1 MRHYLQV
8 LRDHKRPLRF
18 VAGRMLVK
26 SGLCERLTIPQN
38 GYHLRFYPSNLSEQL
53 WVDRSWREP
62 ELTLIRAYLRLG
74 DKVIDVG
81 ANVGDTAITASLKV
95 GSKGKVW
102 AVEAHPRTYGYLLGN
117 IKLNGVSNIEA
128 LNAAAA
134 TEPGRLLFGN
144 DRRDDM
150 NRVGQ
155 PGIEVDA
162 IRLDDL
168 IQFSGDIDLLKID
181 VEGYELQVLGGAP
194 KILNRTHFVL
204 FEVSEAHFRNFG
216 YNLTDLLETFVKYG
230 FTLLRAT
237 ENEAVERIGP
247 DYRTDG
253 VENLMA
259 VRDVEEFVRR
269 SEWRVL

>member
-1 MRHYLQV
+1 M

-62 ELTLIRAYLRLG
+62 ELTLIRAYLRPG

-128 LNAAAA
+128 LNAAAT
-134 TEPGRLLFGN
+134 TEPGRLMFGN
-144 DRRDDM
+144 DRRDDIPPIWIVPVEM
-150 NRVGQ
+150 FLQHDGRNLAKKYQLFGGDLRCVRNWAPQIVRCASTEVVRDEDRCKWEPVEEQ
-155 PGIEVDA
+155 PRDVARRPADA
-162 IRLDDL
+162 GNDQATNDDEDDGL
-168 IQFSGDIDLLKID
+168 SVKRDATCSNERQDRNAI
-181 VEGYELQVLGGAP
+181 GADCDAAP
-194 KILNRTHFVL
+194 G
-204 FEVSEAHFRNFG
+204 SEARG
-216 YNLTDLLETFVKYG
+216 
-230 FTLLRAT
+230 
-237 ENEAVERIGP
+237 
-247 DYRTDG
+247 
-253 VENLMA
+253 
-259 VRDVEEFVRR
+259 R
-269 SEWRVL
+269 SEYR